1 MSWWRR
7 KLNVTIV
14 PLNPPNAMQA
24 LFLARFNN
32 ESAQQNVVS
41 ELDDKLLQR
50 LLSEAIYANQV
61 EGSSS
66 FGVLTKL
73 PQGSGHYHTSG
84 VWLDRLV
91 VDAKSRRRG
100 VGSALLSDLCAKA
113 VDLGYT
119 QIACRIRF
127 VGKEGIAFLK
137 AKGFEEVGKS
147 EVRGGYGGIYYT
159 FAKNIGNAP
168 NRSS

>member
-1 MSWWRR
+1 MAWWRR

-14 PLNPPNAMQA
+14 QFHPPEMLQAM
-24 LFLARFNN
+24 FLAMRNN
-32 ESAQQNVVS
+32 ESAKQNVVTD
-41 ELDDKLLQR
+41 LDAASLQK
-50 LLSEAIYANQV
+50 LLSEAIYANRV
-61 EGSSS
+61 KDNPS

-73 PQGSGHYHTSG
+73 SQGSGHYHASG

-100 VGSALLSDLCAKA
+100 VGSALLSDLCVKA
-113 VDLGYT
+113 SDLGYT

-147 EVRGGYGGIYYT
+147 DVRGGYGGIYYT
-159 FAKNIGNAP
+159 FAKNIGTAA
-168 NRSS
+168 SSSS